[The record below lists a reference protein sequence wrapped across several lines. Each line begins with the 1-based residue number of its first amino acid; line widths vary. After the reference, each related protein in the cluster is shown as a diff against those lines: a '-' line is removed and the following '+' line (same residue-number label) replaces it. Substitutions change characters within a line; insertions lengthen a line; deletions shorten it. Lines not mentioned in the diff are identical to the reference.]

1 MNKIKFSVLG
11 LALLITS
18 TVSTACSSSASS
30 TAEDIVMKHHE
41 ERIEY
46 NIDDAYHIKLYDGN
60 LYAIPMDYDEE
71 SLEVKETRV
80 VVFDDSGEEIRDI
93 ILKDIYS
100 LACFDISDDVIYLVD
115 EDTVLSEETDEWVHT
130 VDLYSAD
137 INTGETE
144 KLYSFPGLANNFYAM
159 SKIRVT
165 GDKVYWMGIKD
176 DYTSFSDM
184 LQLNSDFSVG
194 FTYEGYAVGC
204 YDMSNGMNTV
214 SDIPYPVSFAE
225 RDGRVIVYGYDR
237 SAGYCF
243 YDLTDESVL
252 CYTNKLYNMKDFEF
266 INDDLD
272 FVFVATNYRDTLS
285 FSGLDDTSG
294 VIQLDDNL
302 SVSSVSAEGNHVCV
316 MSYESYLSNKVYK
329 YSADVS
335 TADPPIRVITSVA
348 DNLINPLF
356 GCGYQI
362 RTDLLDNDGFALT
375 VLSLDK
381 NYDLAM
387 VDTNSTYSSNIRN
400 KGSFYPLTD
409 VPGVKEYI
417 DSCFSFIKEVATD
430 EYGDIWMLPVD
441 VSVLALAYNQ
451 KNCED
456 IGITFPKDIEEF
468 FSEMENIS
476 GYYDCG
482 KYYLLY
488 SLLNSYLSENDS
500 FDTDTFRQL
509 ATALREN
516 NSAKVLHSDSGLLY
530 SALSMHNANILSGV
544 ELPGSS
550 YYEDIYEKMLF
561 TTTSELLRQRELVGD
576 ESLLAAA
583 MPSVSGKNIA
593 TCTFIC
599 VNPYSEH
606 LEETLLFIERMAS
619 RLANTENSFALTD
632 KSTYSDDPYTQSLYA
647 VYENA
652 EITFNIPWDIYYG
665 DFLSYLEGGVE
676 LEDFIT
682 EADRKL
688 SAYLNE

>member
-1 MNKIKFSVLG
+1 MKKLKFSVLG

-18 TVSTACSSSASS
+18 IGSTACSSSAPSA
-30 TAEDIVMKHHE
+30 AEDIVMKHHE

-46 NIDDAYHIKLYDGN
+46 NIDDANHIKLYDGN
-60 LYAIPMDYDEE
+60 LYAIPMDYDEVL
-71 SLEVKETRV
+71 LEPKEARI
-80 VVFDDSGEEIRDI
+80 VVFDDSGEEMREIV
-93 ILKDIYS
+93 LKDIYS
-100 LACFDISDDVIYLVD
+100 LACFDISDDVIYLVA
-115 EDTVLSEETDEWVHT
+115 EDTGLSEETDEWVHT

-144 KLYSFPGLANNFYAM
+144 KLYSFPGLADRFYAM

-165 GDKVYWMGIKD
+165 GDKVYWMGVKD
-176 DYTSFSDM
+176 DYTVFSDM
-184 LQLNSDFSVG
+184 LQLKSDFSVG
-194 FTYEGYAVGC
+194 FTYAGYAVGC
-204 YDMSNGMNTV
+204 YDMSSGTNTV
-214 SDIPYPVSFAE
+214 SDIPYPVAFSE
-225 RDGRVIVYGYDR
+225 RNGQAIVYGYEKDN
-237 SAGYCF
+237 GYCF
-243 YDLTDESVL
+243 YDLTDERVL
-252 CYTNKLYNMKDFEF
+252 CYTNKLYDMTDFEF

-272 FVFVATNYRDTLS
+272 FVFVSYNYKDTLS

-302 SVSSVSAEGNHVCV
+302 SVTGVSAEGDHVCV
-316 MSYESYLSNKVYK
+316 TSYVSALSNKVYK

-335 TADPPIRVITSVA
+335 TADPPIRAITSVA
-348 DNLINPLF
+348 DNLMYPLF

-362 RTDLLDNDGFALT
+362 KTDMLEDDGFALT

-381 NYDLAM
+381 SYDLVM

-400 KGSFYPLTD
+400 KGSFYPLTN

-417 DSCFSFIKEVATD
+417 DSCLPFIQEAAAD
-430 EYGDIWMLPVD
+430 EHGDIWMLPVD
-441 VSVLALAYNQ
+441 VTVLALAYNQ

-456 IGITFPKDIEEF
+456 MGITFPRDIEEF
-468 FSEMENIS
+468 FSGMENIS

-482 KYYLLY
+482 KYYLRY
-488 SLLNSYLSENDS
+488 SLLNSYLAENNS

-509 ATALREN
+509 AAALKEN
-516 NSAKVLHSDSGLLY
+516 NSAKIFSGDSGLLP
-530 SALSMHNANILSGV
+530 SALSMHKASALSGM
-544 ELPGSS
+544 EIPGGA

-561 TTTSELLRQRELVGD
+561 TTVSELSRQQDLVGD
-576 ESLLAAA
+576 ENLLAAA
-583 MPSVSGKNIA
+583 MPSVSEKNIA
-593 TCTFIC
+593 TCMFIC
-599 VNPYSEH
+599 VNPNSEH
-606 LEETLLFIERMAS
+606 LEETLLFIERMAF
-619 RLANTENSFALTD
+619 RLANTKNSFALAD

-647 VYENA
+647 IYENA

-665 DFLSYLEGGVE
+665 DFLSYLDGGIE

>member
-1 MNKIKFSVLG
+1 MKKIKFSVFG

-18 TVSTACSSSASS
+18 VVSTACSSSAPS

-46 NIDDAYHIKLYDGN
+46 KIDDAYQIKLYDGN
-60 LYAIPMDYDEE
+60 LYAIPMDYDEDSFE
-71 SLEVKETRV
+71 AKEARI
-80 VVFDDSGEEIRDI
+80 VVFDDSGEEIREI

-100 LACFDISDDVIYLVD
+100 LSCFDISDDVIYLVD
-115 EDTVLSEETDEWVHT
+115 EDTELSEETDEWVHT

-144 KLYSFPGLANNFYAM
+144 KLYSFPGLANTFYAM

-165 GDKVYWMGIKD
+165 GDKVYWMGVKD
-176 DYTSFSDM
+176 NYTSFSDM

-194 FTYEGYAVGC
+194 FTYSGYAVGC
-204 YDMSNGMNTV
+204 YDMSNGTNTV
-214 SDIPYPVSFAE
+214 SDIPYPVSFSE
-225 RDGRVIVYGYDR
+225 RDGRVIVYGYEKNK
-237 SAGYCF
+237 GYCF
-243 YDLTDESVL
+243 YDLVDESVL
-252 CYTNKLYNMKDFEF
+252 CYTDKLYDMTDFEL
-266 INDDLD
+266 INNDLD
-272 FVFVATNYRDTLS
+272 FVFVAHNYNDTLS

-302 SVSSVSAEGNHVCV
+302 SVSGVSAEGDHVCV
-316 MSYESYLSNKVYK
+316 MSYVNALSNKVYK

-381 NYDLAM
+381 SYDLVM
-387 VDTNSTYSSNIRN
+387 VDTNSTYSSNIRS

-417 DSCFSFIKEVATD
+417 DSCFPFIKEAAAD
-430 EYGDIWMLPVD
+430 ENGDIWMLPVD
-441 VSVLALAYNQ
+441 ASVLALAYNQ

-456 IGITFPKDIEEF
+456 IGITFPKNIEEF
-468 FSEMENIS
+468 FGETENIS

-509 ATALREN
+509 AVTLREN
-516 NSAKVLHSDSGLLY
+516 NRAEIFNGDSGLLP
-530 SALSMHNANILSGV
+530 SALSMHKASVLSGV
-544 ELPGSS
+544 EFPGSS
-550 YYEDIYEKMLF
+550 YYEDIYDKMLF
-561 TTTSELLRQRELVGD
+561 TTVSDLSRQRELVGD
-576 ESLLAAA
+576 ENLLAAA
-583 MPSVSGKNIA
+583 MPSVNGKNIA
-593 TCTFIC
+593 TCMFIC

-606 LEETLLFIERMAS
+606 LEETLLFIERMAT

-632 KSTYSDDPYTQSLYA
+632 KSTYSGDPYTQSLYA

-665 DFLSYLEGGVE
+665 DFLSYLEGGVK

-682 EADRKL
+682 EANRKL